1 MAGRRRRLVSTVVIW
16 FLFIPPYLG
25 TAWGAHEVLQLS
37 IFAIVSAANV
47 LLVVLLNAMVDRLIV
62 QQRNIRLLLDAA
74 PSGFLLVDPA
84 GTIKLANES
93 MGKVFGY
100 APQELVGKKVELLVP
115 EDQAE
120 AHVAKRAAYM
130 ERPEPR
136 PMAGRELSGRRK
148 DGSPV
153 PVEIG
158 LNPVAQDGHSA
169 VLATVVDISARK
181 QADLARRLL
190 VDELE
195 HRTRNFFNVVEALV
209 LTSAK
214 GVESVPE
221 FAQLL
226 VGRVNAVSQAYAL
239 VGPTGR
245 NVSLLGIMRS
255 RIAAHAGRIA
265 VDVEDIEIAPS
276 MAQTFALVLHEL
288 ATNSLKY
295 DALSAPNG
303 RVVVR
308 GAFDPASREALYVFT
323 WREHDG
329 PPVAEPTRSGFGT
342 VLLTKLAAQFA
353 EQVDL
358 QYAPD
363 GLLYRLHISRAR
375 IESEPQAAAA

>member
-1 MAGRRRRLVSTVVIW
+1 
-16 FLFIPPYLG
+16 
-25 TAWGAHEVLQLS
+25 
-37 IFAIVSAANV
+37 
-47 LLVVLLNAMVDRLIV
+47 
-62 QQRNIRLLLDAA
+62 
-74 PSGFLLVDPA
+74 
-84 GTIKLANES
+84 
-93 MGKVFGY
+93 
-100 APQELVGKKVELLVP
+100 
-115 EDQAE
+115 
-120 AHVAKRAAYM
+120 
-130 ERPEPR
+130 
-136 PMAGRELSGRRK
+136 
-148 DGSPV
+148 
-153 PVEIG
+153 VEIG

-255 RIAAHAGRIA
+255 LIAAHAGRIA

-288 ATNSLKY
+288 ATNALKY
-295 DALSAPNG
+295 GALAVPDG
-303 RVVVR
+303 RVVVH

-363 GLLYRLHISRAR
+363 GLLYRLHIRRAR

>member
-1 MAGRRRRLVSTVVIW
+1 M
-16 FLFIPPYLG
+16 
-25 TAWGAHEVLQLS
+25 
-37 IFAIVSAANV
+37 SAANV